1 MRVPNPQTSTPRRTA
16 ARQRPLYLLLA
27 IVLVAMALWG
37 FWPRPLPVETS
48 RISRGPL
55 TASFTEE
62 GRTRLQERY
71 QVSAPLD
78 GVVER
83 VAVEPGDSVV
93 SGATVAT
100 MRPTRA
106 AMLDPA
112 NRAQT
117 EARLRATDSEWNSSN
132 ATVASARAEHARS
145 AAALRR
151 GTALAAD
158 RLIAQDELD
167 VLRTRET
174 AAAAALRS
182 ARARARTAEV
192 LREGFRA
199 ALKLQGTADN
209 TLRLPLLAPIDGRV
223 IRRFVES
230 ETAVRTGQALMEIG
244 DPHAIE
250 VAVDVLT
257 VDAVQLRPGMQV
269 RLLRWGG
276 PTPLRGHVR
285 TVEPGGFTKISALGV
300 EEQRVNVV
308 VALDDPPAN
317 RPTLGDGFR
326 VEAEFL
332 VWHADSVLTVPTA
345 ALFRDGQEWAVY
357 AVEGGRARLRRLRL
371 GRVGEDAAEVRAG
384 LREGAQ
390 VVVYPGDKVR
400 DGMRVSGRDS
410 AP

>member
-1 MRVPNPQTSTPRRTA
+1 MPNPQTSTPRWTTV
-16 ARQRPLYLLLA
+16 RQRPLYLLLA
-27 IVLVAMALWG
+27 IALAAIALWG

-55 TASFTEE
+55 TVSFTEE
-62 GRTRLQERY
+62 GRTRLLERY

-93 SGATVAT
+93 SGTTVAT

-132 ATVASARAEHARS
+132 ATVASARAEHERS
-145 AAALRR
+145 VAALRR
-151 GTALAAD
+151 GKALAAD

-167 VLRTRET
+167 VLRTQEA

-182 ARARARTAEV
+182 ARARARTTEV

-199 ALKLQGTADN
+199 ALKLQGSAADN
-209 TLRLPLLAPIDGRV
+209 TVRLPLRAPIDGRV

-244 DPHAIE
+244 DPRAIE

-276 PTPLRGHVR
+276 PTPLRGHVQ
-285 TVEPGGFTKISALGV
+285 TVEPGGFTKVSALGV

-332 VWHADSVLTVPTA
+332 VWHADPVLTVPTA
-345 ALFRDGQEWAVY
+345 ALFRDGREWAVY
-357 AVEGGRARLRRLRL
+357 AVEGGRARLRRLQP
-371 GRVGEDAAEVRAG
+371 GRIGEDAAEVRAG

-390 VVVYPGDKVR
+390 VVLYPGDRVR
-400 DGMRVSGRDS
+400 DGMRVSGRDG